1 MNRFFVQFEAF
12 VYMNPLHSRIPAVY
26 FETDEGRRHLSK
38 LLGPAMGQ
46 NPLTWDSSLKKQ
58 HCAVSLLV
66 GLIFVGI
73 PPFLPH

>member
-12 VYMNPLHSRIPAVY
+12 VYMNPLHSRIPVVY

-46 NPLTWDSSLKKQ
+46 NP
-58 HCAVSLLV
+58 
-66 GLIFVGI
+66 
-73 PPFLPH
+73 